1 MNKAYVD
8 RLDPEADTKAVLVH
22 IKGDATLTKNLLS
35 TKFPDGYCD
44 ETQVWSEGYN
54 SLNGNKI
61 VVWFPTGVYH
71 YETLIEDLEFMD
83 YNVLELAETFDRF
96 EQMLRHIEENNL

>member
-8 RLDPEADTKAVLVH
+8 RLDPTADVKAVLMYT
-22 IKGDATLTKNLLS
+22 KGDATLIKNLLS
-35 TKFPDGYCD
+35 TKFPSGYYG
-44 ETQVWSEGYN
+44 EEQVWSEGFN
-54 SLNGNKI
+54 SLNGDKI
-61 VVWFPTGVYH
+61 VVWLPTGIYH

-96 EQMLRHIEENNL
+96 EQMLRYIEENNL